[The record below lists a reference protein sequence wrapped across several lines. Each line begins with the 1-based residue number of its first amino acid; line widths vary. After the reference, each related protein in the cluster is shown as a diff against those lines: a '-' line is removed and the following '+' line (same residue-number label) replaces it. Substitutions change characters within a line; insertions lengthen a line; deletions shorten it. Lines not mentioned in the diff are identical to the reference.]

1 MFREPKKTDSPI
13 RDKAQAATASALLP
27 NDLIV
32 LDPEI
37 INNLAWPELYIF

>member
-1 MFREPKKTDSPI
+1 MFREPKKPDSPV
-13 RDKAQAATASALLP
+13 REKAQAATTPALLP

-37 INNLAWPELYIF
+37 INNLAWP